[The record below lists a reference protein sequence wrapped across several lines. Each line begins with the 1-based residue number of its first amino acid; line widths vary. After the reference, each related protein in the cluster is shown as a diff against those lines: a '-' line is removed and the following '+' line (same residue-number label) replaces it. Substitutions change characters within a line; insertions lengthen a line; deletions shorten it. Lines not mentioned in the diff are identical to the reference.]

1 MCLRRTLPR
10 AGAGAGAR
18 GYHYLTIWST
28 FGVEALLG
36 GDTPKTKAAPSRLP
50 PLLSPWSTP
59 VGNVSYCTPLRL
71 FRLEFA
77 LEDSHQ

>member
-1 MCLRRTLPR
+1 MCLPRTPLR
-10 AGAGAGAR
+10 AGAGAR

-28 FGVEALLG
+28 FGGMRYEAGAQQGIKPHPRGTRYHLSIWG
-36 GDTPKTKAAPSRLP
+36 TPI
-50 PLLSPWSTP
+50 
-59 VGNVSYCTPLRL
+59 GNVSCCTPLRL